1 MAKPKETKAHEKAVE
16 FVKMKAMTTSED
28 KPQFKLKRFQNVDSR
43 ISTNRKWA
51 NWGWGHKSLTNF
63 DIWAHFSEINQ
74 LTIIEW

>member
-51 NWGWGHKSLTNF
+51 
-63 DIWAHFSEINQ
+63 
-74 LTIIEW
+74 